1 MLPSMTSEAMLH
13 LMENLCLYYVSIS
26 MHFHKDLF
34 IWQNLKRCK
43 GRITERNY
51 EKTELWS
58 YRKIELWKDVITENG
73 IKKRQKYRIKE

>member
-1 MLPSMTSEAMLH
+1 MLAF
-13 LMENLCLYYVSIS
+13 LCI
-26 MHFHKDLF
+26 F
-34 IWQNLKRCK
+34 IKICLSGKILKRCK